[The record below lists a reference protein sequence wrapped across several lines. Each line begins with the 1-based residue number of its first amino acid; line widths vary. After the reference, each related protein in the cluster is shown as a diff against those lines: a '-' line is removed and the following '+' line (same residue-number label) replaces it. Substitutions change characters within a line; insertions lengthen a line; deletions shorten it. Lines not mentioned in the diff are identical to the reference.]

1 MSKCWANQGWFIYFS
16 GPPFRICPGNHNE
29 AQDLSMN
36 VLENLEWDL
45 PSELSQG
52 LQEEA
57 SSGIEVPSTGVL
69 VLSNLALSTL

>member
-1 MSKCWANQGWFIYFS
+1 
-16 GPPFRICPGNHNE
+16 
-29 AQDLSMN
+29 MN
-36 VLENLEWDL
+36 VLENLEWDS

>member
-1 MSKCWANQGWFIYFS
+1 
-16 GPPFRICPGNHNE
+16 
-29 AQDLSMN
+29 MN